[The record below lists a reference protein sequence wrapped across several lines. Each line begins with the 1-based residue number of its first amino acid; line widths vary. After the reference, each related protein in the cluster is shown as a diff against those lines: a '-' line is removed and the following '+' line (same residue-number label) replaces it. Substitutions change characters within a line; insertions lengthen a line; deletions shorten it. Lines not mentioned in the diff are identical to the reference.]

1 MRSQKSQQIST
12 LEADIVV
19 IGGGGGLAAAL
30 AATQQGSKVILLEKR
45 KVLGGNTALARGML
59 AAESP
64 LQRRMR
70 IDARNED
77 LFKMAMAY
85 AHWKINPEIIRTFIN
100 RSGDT
105 IGWLEEKG
113 VRFQDVPNFYYNQT
127 PRLYHVPEGYG
138 AGMVRTLIARCKE
151 SGVRILSQTSATKI
165 VRGEEGNVRKVLAV
179 SGDKKI
185 EIETKGV
192 VIATGGYSGNK
203 EMLKKYC
210 AEYTEDAFVNG
221 IEHMGDG
228 IRMAVDIGA
237 ATEDLGNVLFMGPFF
252 KGSLQVS
259 IVAVESNTVWV
270 NRRGERFIDES
281 TYLPAESAN
290 ALNRQPG
297 KISFT
302 LFDETIKQSFIG
314 EGLIKGVHRLYP
326 SGTKMTEI
334 DRRLQRET
342 KRGEAVIAN
351 SLEVIANWIGTE
363 TGALEKN
370 IMAYNQS
377 CNRGYDDLFYKDRRY
392 LQALKAPPF
401 YALKCHQ
408 AFHCTIGGI
417 RINHKMEVLDRE
429 DKPIPGL
436 YAAGNDAGGW
446 ESDTYNYV
454 LSGTAL
460 AFAVNS
466 ARMAGENAAGCV
478 LSKSENRD
486 S

>member
-1 MRSQKSQQIST
+1 MRSQKNQQTKT
-12 LEADIVV
+12 LNADIVV

-30 AATQQGSKVILLEKR
+30 AAAEQEAKVILLEKR
-45 KVLGGNTALARGML
+45 RILGGNTALARGLL
-59 AAESP
+59 AGESP
-64 LQRRMR
+64 VQRRMR

-77 LFKMAMAY
+77 LFKTAMAY
-85 AHWKINPEIIRTFIN
+85 AHWKINPEIVRTFLN

-105 IGWLEEKG
+105 VRWLEEKG
-113 VRFQDVPNFYYNQT
+113 VRFQDVPNFYYNQV

-138 AGMVRTLIARCKE
+138 AGLVKALLSKCKE
-151 SGVRILSQTSATKI
+151 LGVRILSQTAAIKI
-165 VRGEEGNVRKVLAV
+165 VRMEKGDVLRVLAV
-179 SGDKKI
+179 SEDKEIAI
-185 EIETKGV
+185 EARGV

-221 IEHMGDG
+221 IEQMGDG
-228 IRMAVDIGA
+228 LRMAVDIGA
-237 ATEDLGNVLFMGPFF
+237 STEDLGNVLFMGPFF

-259 IVAVESNTVWV
+259 VVSVESNTVWV
-270 NRRGERFIDES
+270 NRRGERFVDES

-302 LFDETIKQSFIG
+302 LFDEAIKQSFVK
-314 EGLIKGVHRLYP
+314 EGLIKGVHRLFP
-326 SGTKMTEI
+326 SGTKMPEI
-334 DRRLQRET
+334 DRHLQREA
-342 KRGEAVIAN
+342 KKGQAIIAH
-351 SLEVIANWIGTE
+351 SLKAIAEWIGAGAE
-363 TGALEKN
+363 ALEKN
-370 IMAYNQS
+370 MMAYNRS
-377 CNRGYDDLFYKDRRY
+377 CDHGYDDLFYKDPRY
-392 LQALKAPPF
+392 LQALKTPPF

-417 RINHKMEVLDRE
+417 RINHKMEVLDQE

-446 ESDTYNYV
+446 ESDTYCYV

-460 AFAVNS
+460 AFAINS
-466 ARMAGENAAGCV
+466 ARIAGENAVRYISG
-478 LSKSENRD
+478 K
-486 S
+486 